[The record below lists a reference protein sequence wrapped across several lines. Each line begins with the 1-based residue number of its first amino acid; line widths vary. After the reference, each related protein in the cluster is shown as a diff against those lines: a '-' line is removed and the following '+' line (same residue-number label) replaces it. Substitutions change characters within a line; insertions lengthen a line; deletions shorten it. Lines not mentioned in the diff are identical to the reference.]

1 VHTGNS
7 SKDSMSDWVEVSP
20 AEKIAPSGWEQV
32 DLDGTLVAV
41 FNVDGEFYA
50 IEDICTHDGAVLSGC
65 PLEGD
70 EVVCPRHGARFSVK
84 TGEVLAPPAWEPVS
98 TFPVKVENGTV
109 FVRDNRWD

>member
-1 VHTGNS
+1 
-7 SKDSMSDWVEVSP
+7 MSDWVEVADAS
-20 AEKIAPSGWEQV
+20 AIAPGQWEQV

-41 FNVDGEFYA
+41 FNVDGEFHA

-84 TGEVLAPPAWEPVS
+84 TGEVLAPPAWEPVA
-98 TFPVKVENGTV
+98 TFPCKIENGKV
-109 FVRDNRWD
+109 LLRDERWD